1 MTVLLAVVDVA
12 PDYLTNVRP
21 DLQDDGGNIG
31 SVENGRASLHP
42 QLALKCVFQA
52 QEETTRARS
61 FAPALLLR
69 LQPPASTGLLGKKRC
84 SPLTEAGTETHPPLS
99 RRCGPMWSHA
109 PGLQNQ
115 KERLHMGQKTEAE
128 LLRESPAAFQPCG
141 RNQILLTD
149 GRTESMSLR
158 GPLSSPGLRTCSTQE
173 ELLGLCKAR
182 PEKGN

>member
-1 MTVLLAVVDVA
+1 MTVLLAVVNVA
-12 PDYLTNVRP
+12 PDYLMNVRP
-21 DLQDDGGNIG
+21 DLQDDGGNVG

-42 QLALKCVFQA
+42 QPALKRVFQA
-52 QEETTRARS
+52 QEETTS
-61 FAPALLLR
+61 
-69 LQPPASTGLLGKKRC
+69 STGLLGTKRC

-115 KERLHMGQKTEAE
+115 KERLHMSQKTEAE
-128 LLRESPAAFQPCG
+128 PLRESPAAFQPCG

-158 GPLSSPGLRTCSTQE
+158 GPGLRTCSTQE

-182 PEKGN
+182 PEKGNRYRQDKFSWKNTS